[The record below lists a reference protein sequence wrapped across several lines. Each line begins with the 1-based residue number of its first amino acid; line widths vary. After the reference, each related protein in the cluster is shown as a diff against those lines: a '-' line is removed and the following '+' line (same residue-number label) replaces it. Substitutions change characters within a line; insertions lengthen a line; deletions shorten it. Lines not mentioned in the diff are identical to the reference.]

1 MKKNQSSP
9 NSRTC
14 NDLLVTK
21 PDTIQLSYGRY
32 VGASFFFYLSFSERF
47 QTECKSCKRAI

>member
-1 MKKNQSSP
+1 MKKNQSFP

-32 VGASFFFYLSFSERF
+32 VGASFFFYLSFL
-47 QTECKSCKRAI
+47 